1 MFKIYSEL
9 PFFFVPTEV
18 ASCRKEGW
26 CAVSRQRDDANLL
39 APTTAKM
46 ILATHKLHT
55 QDIVQEKIAT
65 VVSKFFSRTDAHFF
79 LLESSNLSFLRLVLS
94 LHPQYFPDGGGCVQ
108 WVTTT
113 ALVHLRSQFCLPW
126 FLKGRHQAFHLLPP
140 PCAFTFMPGGGGHAL
155 PQSTCRTAP

>member
-1 MFKIYSEL
+1 
-9 PFFFVPTEV
+9 
-18 ASCRKEGW
+18 
-26 CAVSRQRDDANLL
+26 
-39 APTTAKM
+39 M

-65 VVSKFFSRTDAHFF
+65 VVSKFSSWKDAPFF
-79 LLESSNLSFLRLVLS
+79 LLESSNLSFLRPALW

-113 ALVHLRSQFCLPW
+113 ALVHLRSQLFLPW
-126 FLKGRHQAFHLLPP
+126 FLKGRHQALHLLPP
-140 PCAFTFMPGGGGHAL
+140 PCASTFMAGGGGHEL